1 MGGGRDGVWGWE
13 YHKGLN
19 QENGGQDR
27 VQGEGV
33 QSEGHAV
40 RWRERRNEREELG
53 QRKIKWDEGGAE

>member
-40 RWRERRNEREELG
+40 RWR
-53 QRKIKWDEGGAE
+53 